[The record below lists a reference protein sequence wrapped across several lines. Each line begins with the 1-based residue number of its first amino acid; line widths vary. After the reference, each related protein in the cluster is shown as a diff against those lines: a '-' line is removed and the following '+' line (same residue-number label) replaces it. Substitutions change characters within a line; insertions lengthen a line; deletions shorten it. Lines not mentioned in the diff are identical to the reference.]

1 MRSLLA
7 VPATNP
13 RFLEK
18 GAQSAA
24 DGVFIDLEDAVVPD
38 LKVEGRGKAIEAIDT
53 LDWGG
58 RSLMVR
64 VNDRSTPWCESD
76 LTELA
81 RSARRLDA
89 VILPKCETA
98 DDVRAAD
105 ALLAS
110 GERAGKRSAPIRLY
124 VLVETAKGVANCEAI
139 AAASDRMAGMIFGAG
154 DYQLDL
160 GVLEPTGPFTYA
172 MARIANAARAYGL
185 VPIDAPYF
193 DIGNAEG
200 LRAACRLAQ
209 SLGFEGKMAI
219 HPSQVE
225 AANEVFAPTA
235 SQIAWAREVLDA
247 MEAAA
252 SQGRGAARTKDGKMI
267 DLVHI
272 KIARKVLERADRN
285 GNRRNP

>member
-18 GAQSAA
+18 GAQSPA

-38 LKVEGRGKAIEAIDT
+38 LKGEGRAKAIEAIEK
-53 LDWGG
+53 LDWGT
-58 RSLMVR
+58 RQLMVR
-64 VNDRSTPWCESD
+64 VNDRSTAWCEAD
-76 LTELA
+76 LTELS
-81 RSARRLDA
+81 RGTKRLDA

-105 ALLAS
+105 ALLRTGEQAS
-110 GERAGKRSAPIRLY
+110 GRREPIRLY
-124 VLVETAKGVANCEAI
+124 ALVETAKGVANAEAI
-139 AAASDRMAGMIFGAG
+139 ASAGPRMAGMIFGAG

-160 GVLEPTGPFTYA
+160 GVIEPQGPFTFA

-185 VPIDAPYF
+185 MPIDAPYF
-193 DIGNAEG
+193 DIGDAEG
-200 LRAACRLAQ
+200 LRGACRLAQ
-209 SLGFEGKMAI
+209 SFGFEGKMAI

-225 AANEVFAPTA
+225 IANEVFAPTA
-235 SQIAWAREVLDA
+235 AQIAWAREVLEAMDA
-247 MEAAA
+247 AV
-252 SQGRGAARTKDGKMI
+252 STGKGAARLKDGKMV

-272 KIARKVLERADRN
+272 KIARKILERADRSK
-285 GNRRNP
+285 R

>member
-7 VPATNP
+7 DPATNP

-18 GAQSAA
+18 GAQTPA

-38 LKVEGRGKAIEAIDT
+38 LKTEGRAKAIEAIEK
-53 LDWGG
+53 LDWGK
-58 RSLMVR
+58 RQLMVR
-64 VNDRSTPWCESD
+64 VNDRSTSWCEAD

-81 RSARRLDA
+81 RGTKRLDA

-105 ALLAS
+105 ALLRTGDQAS
-110 GERAGKRSAPIRLY
+110 GRRESIRLY
-124 VLVETAKGVANCEAI
+124 ALVETAKGVASCEAI
-139 AAASDRMAGMIFGAG
+139 AAASPRMAGMIFGAG

-160 GVLEPTGPFTYA
+160 GVIEPQGPFTFA

-193 DIGNAEG
+193 DIANAEG
-200 LRAACRLAQ
+200 LRGACRLAQ
-209 SLGFEGKMAI
+209 SFGFEGKMAI

-225 AANEVFAPTA
+225 IANEVFAPTA
-235 SQIAWAREVLDA
+235 AQIAWAREVLEAMDA
-247 MEAAA
+247 AV
-252 SQGRGAARTKDGKMI
+252 STGKGAARLKDGKMV

-272 KIARKVLERADRN
+272 KIARKILERADRSQ
-285 GNRRNP
+285 R